1 MGSNLS
7 PIATQFAQVGD
18 EIRLIV
24 QFVDQD
30 GVIID
35 LTGASLI
42 EIKIGYPDGDSEDH
56 AATYLTDGSD
66 GKIYYDTDADDLDVF
81 GFYVIQGKATVGGDS
96 FSTRTNGILQV
107 FSNVNDD

>member
-1 MGSNLS
+1 MNANPL
-7 PIATQFAQVGD
+7 ATQFAQVAD

-35 LTGASLI
+35 LAGNSLI
-42 EIKIGYPDGDSEDH
+42 EIKIGYPDGTGVDKS
-56 AATYLTDGSD
+56 ATLLTDGTD
-66 GKIYYDTDADDLDVF
+66 GKIYYDTDEADLNVS
-81 GFYVIQGKATVGGDS
+81 GFYIIQGKATVGGES

-107 FSNVNDD
+107 FDNVDDN

>member
-18 EIRLIV
+18 ELRLIV

-35 LTGASLI
+35 LAGNSLI
-42 EIKIGYPDGDSEDH
+42 EIKVGYPDGSSEDH
-56 AATYLTDGSD
+56 AATLLTDGTD
-66 GKIYYDTDADDLDVF
+66 GKIYYDTDADDLNVS
-81 GFYVIQGKATVGGDS
+81 GFYVIQGKATVGGES

-107 FSNVNDD
+107 FDNVNND

>member
-18 EIRLIV
+18 ELRLIV

-30 GVIID
+30 GVVID
-35 LTGASLI
+35 LAGNSLI
-42 EIKIGYPDGDSEDH
+42 EIKIGYPDGSSVDKT
-56 AATYLTDGSD
+56 ATLLTDGTD
-66 GKIYYDTDADDLDVF
+66 GKIYFDTQAADLNVS
-81 GFYVIQGKATVGGDS
+81 GFYVIQGKATVGGES

-107 FSNVNDD
+107 FDNVNND